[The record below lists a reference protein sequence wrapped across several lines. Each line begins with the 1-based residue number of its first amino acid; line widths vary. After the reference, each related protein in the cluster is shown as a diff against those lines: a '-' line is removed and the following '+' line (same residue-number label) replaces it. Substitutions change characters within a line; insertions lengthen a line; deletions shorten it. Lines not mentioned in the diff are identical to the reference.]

1 MVTGGEANSTSVIG
15 GAGGV
20 MEDKGEDNVHNNGTA
35 NSGTAMGT
43 QGHGVKDGNGMV
55 RITKGQ
61 L

>member
-1 MVTGGEANSTSVIG
+1 MANSTSVIG

-55 RITKGQ
+55 RITMGQ